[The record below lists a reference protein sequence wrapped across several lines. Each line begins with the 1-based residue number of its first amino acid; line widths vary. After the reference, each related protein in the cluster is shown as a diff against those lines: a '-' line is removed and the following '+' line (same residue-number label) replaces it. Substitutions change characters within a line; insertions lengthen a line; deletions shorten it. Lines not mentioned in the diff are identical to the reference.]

1 MMDDSEQLRNRSCCF
16 KEVLSWRMIMQP
28 GFAKEVLRR
37 LPLAESVLVLWRW
50 ISDTAIVQE
59 IFERCRGRCYEDQLA
74 FSSLVHLVADALL
87 EHRGSGRKSFER
99 GRINGELNVSNVSAY
114 GKLARLPQSVSEAFL
129 AEGTD
134 RLLTVFPRTA
144 VAKLPE
150 SVGGFAVMVMDGKA
164 IKRVP
169 KRLRPLRKTKGGVLG
184 GKALVALDL
193 ASGLAVAMATALDG
207 DANDASLVPY
217 LVPRMQ
223 QARPQ
228 PILWVA
234 DRQFC
239 DLTQTRVCAEREGDH
254 FLVRY
259 HPRTKFFPA
268 GSQPART
275 GQDSQG
281 RTYEEQWG
289 WLGVAD
295 NKARRYV
302 RRITLKR
309 AGEEPLF
316 LITDLTDADRYPAV
330 DLLMVYQ
337 MRWGIERV
345 FQQITEVFELHHLI
359 GTTPQGTLFQLAFC
373 LLLYNLIQVIRAYVA
388 EGAKEETPVV
398 STELL
403 FDDVKRQMIALH
415 ETLEPVEIIGL
426 VPKALTAQSVRKCLK
441 AKLAT
446 VWTERWR
453 KAPPKKRKPPEWKEG
468 KRTHASAYR
477 ILMEDRLARNKK
489 IHAAQRP

>member
-1 MMDDSEQLRNRSCCF
+1 
-16 KEVLSWRMIMQP
+16 MQQ
-28 GFAKEVLRR
+28 GFAKEVLGR
-37 LPLAESVLVLWRW
+37 LPLAEAALVLWRW
-50 ISDTAIVQE
+50 ISDTAIIQE
-59 IFERCRGRCYEDQLA
+59 IFERHRGRCYEDELV

-87 EHRGSGRKSFER
+87 EHGGSGRKSFER

-114 GKLARLPQSVSEAFL
+114 GKLARLPQAVSEAFL

-150 SVGGFAVMVMDGKA
+150 SVSSFAVLVMDGKA

-193 ASGLAVAMATALDG
+193 ASGLALAMATALDG

-223 QARPQ
+223 SRPR

-239 DLTQTRVCAEREGDH
+239 DLTQTRVCVRRDGDH

-259 HPRTKFFPA
+259 HPRTKFCPDP
-268 GSQPART
+268 SKPTRT

-281 RTYEEQWG
+281 RTYEEDWG
-289 WLGVAD
+289 WLGAAY

-309 AGEEPLF
+309 PGEETLF
-316 LITDLTDADRYPAV
+316 LITDLTDADMYPAV

-345 FQQITEVFELHHLI
+345 FQQITEVFELEHLI

-388 EGAKEETPVV
+388 GGAKEETTAV

-403 FDDVKRQMIALH
+403 FDDVRRQMIALH
-415 ETLEPVEIIGL
+415 ETLEPLEIIPL
-426 VPKALTAQSVRKCLK
+426 IPKLLTAKGVRKCLK
-441 AKLAT
+441 VKLAT

-453 KAPPKKRKPPEWKEG
+453 KAPPKKRKPAEWKEG

-477 ILMEDRLARNKK
+477 IIMDDRLARNKK
-489 IHAAQRP
+489 VHARRRP